1 MYIESLFPK
10 VMLVHLFSD
19 TFLGARARQGMER
32 RRGNGHG
39 GKIGIKYCKMLP
51 IKLYVSVSST
61 SGPRKKSIRFSD
73 QSQGREKVNI
83 LTNHKAE
90 RR

>member
-32 RRGNGHG
+32 IRGHPTKGDDYAATLRILAFSIH
-39 GKIGIKYCKMLP
+39 P
-51 IKLYVSVSST
+51 KLT
-61 SGPRKKSIRFSD
+61 IRVEHFPDFLLVEDAQWS
-73 QSQGREKVNI
+73 
-83 LTNHKAE
+83 
-90 RR
+90 